1 MSRLLK
7 LYGIISFFMFLLNP
21 LMIVSVIVM
30 LVSFSDEIV
39 AESNIEK
46 CNKII
51 YQTHSV
57 KTDDE
62 KLNKQHQKFA
72 LCIADRSSVIFIETN
87 CECSSPNKMLQCID
101 QYASSKSVSQ
111 MDILNAIAS
120 DCGQKSFESNIDQT

>member
-62 KLNKQHQKFA
+62 KPISEEEILESLGKGTRILFHTKPEYS
-72 LCIADRSSVIFIETN
+72 L
-87 CECSSPNKMLQCID
+87 
-101 QYASSKSVSQ
+101 SSKL
-111 MDILNAIAS
+111 MN
-120 DCGQKSFESNIDQT
+120 